1 MGRKRLKTVL
11 KLQIAAG
18 QATPAPPVGP
28 ALGQH
33 SVNIMDFVR
42 AYNEATASMTGTIV
56 PVEISIYEDASFT
69 FVTKTPPAAV
79 LLKQAAGLAKGSPV
93 PHTQKVGKVTS
104 AQVREIAETK
114 MPDLNANDI
123 EGAMAIVAGTARS
136 MGLDVV
142 D

>member
-1 MGRKRLKTVL
+1 MGRKRLKTVI

-42 AYNEATASMTGTIV
+42 AYNEATASMIGTIV
-56 PVEISIYEDASFT
+56 PVEISVYEDASFT

-79 LLKQAAGLAKGSPV
+79 LLKQAAGLDRGSPV

-104 AQVREIAETK
+104 SQVREIAETK
-114 MPDLNANDI
+114 MPDLNANDV
-123 EGAMAIVAGTARS
+123 EAAMAIIAGTARS
-136 MGLDVV
+136 MGLEVV

>member
-18 QATPAPPVGP
+18 QASPAPPVGP

-33 SVNIMDFVR
+33 SVNIMEFVKQ
-42 AYNEATASMTGTIV
+42 YNDATASMAGTII
-56 PVEISIYEDASFT
+56 PVEISVYEDASFT

-79 LLKQAAGLAKGSPV
+79 LLKQAAGLDKGSPV
-93 PHTQKVGKVTS
+93 PHTQKVGKVTK

-114 MPDLNANDI
+114 LPDLNANDI
-123 EGAMAIVAGTARS
+123 DAAAAIVAGTARS

>member
-1 MGRKRLKTVL
+1 MGRKRLKTVI

-42 AYNEATASMTGTIV
+42 AYNEATASMIGTIV
-56 PVEISIYEDASFT
+56 PVEISVYEDASFT

-79 LLKQAAGLAKGSPV
+79 LLKQAAGLDKGSPV
-93 PHTQKVGKVTS
+93 PHTRKVGKVTS
-104 AQVREIAETK
+104 SQVREIAETK
-114 MPDLNANDI
+114 MPDLNANDV
-123 EGAMAIVAGTARS
+123 EAAMAIVAGTARS
-136 MGLDVV
+136 MGLEVV